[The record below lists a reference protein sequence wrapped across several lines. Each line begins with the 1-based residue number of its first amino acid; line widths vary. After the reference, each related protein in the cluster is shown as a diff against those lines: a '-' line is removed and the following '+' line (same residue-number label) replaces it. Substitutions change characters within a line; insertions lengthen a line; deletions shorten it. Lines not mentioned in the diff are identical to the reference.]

1 MFEDDDVK
9 LILSAVRLA
18 WLHSY
23 DEDEARLFRAL
34 EDKVRQRTKINY
46 SAETWID
53 ETDSVN
59 LKLHFRHGNWQEAK
73 KALTRFRDIIQE
85 RLDLERNCPY
95 FEEE

>member
-1 MFEDDDVK
+1 MLDDEEVK
-9 LILSAVRLA
+9 ILISALRLA

-23 DEDEARLFRAL
+23 DNTEAQTFRSL
-34 EDKVRQRTKINY
+34 DDKLRQKLKTNY
-46 SAETWID
+46 SADAWID

-95 FEEE
+95 FEE